1 MPQRVV
7 HPGLFTAGNGNGPAL
22 VASRCDACALLHFPA
37 TPLCPWCGGESCT
50 EVAAGRRGRLH
61 LWTVVETAPP
71 GYRGP
76 VPYGFGTVEID
87 EGLRV
92 VARLVETDAA
102 RLGRGQRLELVLTQV
117 GRDDD
122 GTDVIGWAYAAVSG
136 ESTTDGA
143 A

>member
-1 MPQRVV
+1 MAGRAV
-7 HPGLFTAGNGNGPAL
+7 HPRLFTQDATGEPAL
-22 VASRCDACALLHFPA
+22 VASRCDGCGLLHFPA

-50 EVAAGRRGRLH
+50 EIAAGRRGRLH

-92 VARLVETDAA
+92 VARLVETDPA
-102 RLGRGQRLELVLTQV
+102 RLARGQRLELVLTPL

-122 GTDVIGWAYAAVSG
+122 GTEVLGWAYATVPG
-136 ESTTDGA
+136 ESAPGGA